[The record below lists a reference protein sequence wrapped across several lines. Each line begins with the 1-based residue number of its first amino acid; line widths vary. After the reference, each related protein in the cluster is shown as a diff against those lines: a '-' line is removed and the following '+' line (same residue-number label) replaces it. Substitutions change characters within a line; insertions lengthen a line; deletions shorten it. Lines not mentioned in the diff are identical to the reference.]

1 MILNRFINNKPLLY
15 YGGLIAGILL
25 VVLLLLLTKP
35 EPEAKLQ
42 DIAPLKVL
50 ITEVKRSSFAP
61 AERAT
66 GRLQPALRADLRF
79 EVSGNIRARLVE
91 PGVRVEEGQV
101 LLALE
106 DGDFRDMLVEA
117 EAEYQL
123 EEQGVKRDKRLHK
136 LARNSRRLQGEEV
149 KRLEKLRQQSLLSH
163 SHVDTSRQKLLELEA
178 EESRLEYLVNT
189 SQSRLQLKQ
198 SAVERARRNLERAQ
212 LKAPFAGIVNSTDVH
227 IGNYVSPNQPVL
239 VLVDADQLD
248 LYLEVRGDVAANLEL
263 GKTIDVEVEG
273 FQRQGEIIALQSDPD
288 PSTNTHALR
297 IRLQGNQA
305 RAGMLATALLPL
317 LKQDDVLTIPVTA
330 LMTFNSQPHVF
341 VYRLGFVYRNP
352 VTLGARIGDQYVV
365 LNGLHEGERIAARDV
380 AALADGQQVLAEYVA
395 GS

>member
-1 MILNRFINNKPLLY
+1 MTTL
-15 YGGLIAGILL
+15 
-25 VVLLLLLTKP
+25 
-35 EPEAKLQ
+35 
-42 DIAPLKVL
+42 
-50 ITEVKRSSFAP
+50 
-61 AERAT
+61 
-66 GRLQPALRADLRF
+66 
-79 EVSGNIRARLVE
+79 
-91 PGVRVEEGQV
+91 GQV

-136 LARNSRRLQGEEV
+136 LARNNRRLQGEEV

-273 FQRQGEIIALQSDPD
+273 FQRQGEIIALQLDPD